1 MNNTLLYALAV
12 SLLWVSGGMAALGVF
27 RNVDTPPWLY
37 RLTVFFGLGS
47 SGCLLGQALFQ
58 PDGMHFG
65 MVIGLMCVTW
75 LAALVSFIEGFFGR
89 VLVLDML
96 VFPGC
101 AFVFVMSSLAGP
113 ELTTVRMAGDVL
125 FQVHLLIALAAYC
138 LLGIAAVHALIMASQ
153 ERLLHRLQEGDAR
166 RRRLHEHFLDLLP
179 PLMQMERTLF
189 RWVWSG
195 FALLTLTLLTGFV
208 FSEQLVGGF
217 AKLSHKTVFSVLS
230 WLSFSVLLIGRYW
243 RGWRG
248 KVALRWCL
256 GSYGVL
262 LLAYF
267 GTQFVL
273 EFVLKRVG

>member
-12 SLLWVSGGMAALGVF
+12 SLLWASGGMAALGVF

-37 RLTVFFGLGS
+37 RLTVFSGLGA

-58 PDGMHFG
+58 PDGFHFG
-65 MVIGLMCVTW
+65 MLLGLMCVAW
-75 LAALVSFIEGFFGR
+75 LAGLVSFVEGFFGR

-96 VFPGC
+96 VFPSC
-101 AFVFVMSSLAGP
+101 AFSFVLFSFAGP
-113 ELTTVRMAGDVL
+113 EQVLRMAGDTW
-125 FQVHLLIALAAYC
+125 FQVHLLIALAAYS
-138 LLGIAAVHALIMASQ
+138 LLGIAAGHALIMACQ
-153 ERLLHRLQEGDAR
+153 ERLLHRLQEGDAQR
-166 RRRLHEHFLDLLP
+166 RKLHEHFLDLLP
-179 PLMQMERTLF
+179 PLMQMERMLF
-189 RWVWSG
+189 RWLWAG
-195 FALLTLTLLTGFV
+195 FGLLTLTLLSGFV
-208 FSEQLVGGF
+208 FSEHLAGALG
-217 AKLSHKTVFSVLS
+217 KLNHKTVFAIVS
-230 WLSFSVLLIGRYW
+230 WLSFAVLLAGRHW

-273 EFVLKRVG
+273 EFVLKRAV